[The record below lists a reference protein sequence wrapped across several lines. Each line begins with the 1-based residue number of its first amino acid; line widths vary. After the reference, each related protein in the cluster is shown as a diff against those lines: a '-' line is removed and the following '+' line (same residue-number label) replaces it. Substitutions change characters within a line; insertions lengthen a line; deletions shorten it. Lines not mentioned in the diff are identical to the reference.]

1 MEGNL
6 ATLTDFWEE
15 HQTEEGDTYYF
26 NRSSGVN
33 CKHPCFP
40 PSLTVPFS
48 YQVGLSHPPML
59 ILPLRSHGTG
69 RINAQQKTS

>member
-33 CKHPCFP
+33 CKHPCFL
-40 PSLTVPFS
+40 PS
-48 YQVGLSHPPML
+48 
-59 ILPLRSHGTG
+59 
-69 RINAQQKTS
+69 